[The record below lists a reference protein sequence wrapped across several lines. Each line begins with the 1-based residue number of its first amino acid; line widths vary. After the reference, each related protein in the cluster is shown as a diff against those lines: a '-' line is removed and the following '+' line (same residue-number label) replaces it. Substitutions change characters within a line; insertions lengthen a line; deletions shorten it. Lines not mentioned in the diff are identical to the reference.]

1 MENSVL
7 TVKEAAEILR
17 ISASKTYQL
26 IRENQL
32 PHISLGHRYVVP
44 KQRLMEWVEL
54 SVKGG

>member
-1 MENSVL
+1 MEKTVL

-17 ISASKTYQL
+17 ISSSKVYQL

-32 PHISLGHRYVVP
+32 PHIELGHRYVVP
-44 KQRLMEWVEL
+44 KQRLMDWVEL

>member
-1 MENSVL
+1 MDNSVL
-7 TVKEAAEILR
+7 TVKEAAAILR

-26 IRENQL
+26 IRENKL
-32 PHISLGHRYVVP
+32 PHIELGHRYVVP